1 MKMNIKIAAIAL
13 AVFGLAV
20 ACKGKSEPVEDTT
33 LTDTVLIEEVV
44 DTLVDTVAVEAAA
57 EATCDTPAPAKKTV
71 KKAEK
76 KEGLSAASSKDNT
89 TIGDN
94 ANTTGKMGKVVANN
108 ANVQQG
114 TNTNL
119 EKNETTTLN
128 KMGKVAAGKK

>member
-1 MKMNIKIAAIAL
+1 MNIKIAAIAL

-44 DTLVDTVAVEAAA
+44 DTLVDTVAVE
-57 EATCDTPAPAKKTV
+57 EVETTPAPAKKTV

>member
-44 DTLVDTVAVEAAA
+44 DTLVDTVAVEEV
-57 EATCDTPAPAKKTV
+57 EATPAPAKKTV

>member
-1 MKMNIKIAAIAL
+1 MKTNIKIAAIAL

-33 LTDTVLIEEVV
+33 PTDTVLIEEVV
-44 DTLVDTVAVEAAA
+44 DTLVDTVAVEEV
-57 EATCDTPAPAKKTV
+57 EATPAPAKKTV

>member
-1 MKMNIKIAAIAL
+1 MNIKIAAIAL

-44 DTLVDTVAVEAAA
+44 DTLVDTVAVEEV
-57 EATCDTPAPAKKTV
+57 EATPAPAKKTV